1 MNPSVSVFPRHPP
14 FSSPATLGQGF
25 IISHLHFFQVP
36 LLSIGVPVSQFTHSL
51 RLASLNYS
59 SVPVLRTLLPSPSSQ
74 RPSNHGFSLSST
86 FVSREPPTWTPR
98 VCQYSNMC
106 LTLSYDHVLFQTAT
120 FFDNIHYLSFS
131 LPTRSP
137 SLRPSPNSKRFLET
151 SSGHFLSF
159 PLNFPQSSICDSLMT
174 HTFLL
179 YGLCEC
185 LTFLIK
191 RTSSPLNMACPSPS
205 I

>member
-1 MNPSVSVFPRHPP
+1 M
-14 FSSPATLGQGF
+14 
-25 IISHLHFFQVP
+25 
-36 LLSIGVPVSQFTHSL
+36 SQFTHSL
-51 RLASLNYS
+51 RLISLNHS
-59 SVPVLRTLLPSPSSQ
+59 SVPALRMLPPSPSTQ
-74 RPSNHGFSLSST
+74 RPSKHGFSLSST

-106 LTLSYDHVLFQTAT
+106 LMLSYDHVLFQTAT

-137 SLRPSPNSKRFLET
+137 SLRPSPNSKPFLET

-159 PLNFPQSSICDSLMT
+159 PLNFPQPSICDSLMT

-179 YGLCEC
+179 YGLCKC

-191 RTSSPLNMACPSPS
+191 LSTSWVNGPPLLYIWITHLPVFRTVTS
-205 I
+205 IGK